1 MRNTPKDFSELRV
14 LSVVK
19 CLLKHAINA
28 HYSSFIKRLRI
39 ITIITIALGCF
50 LPTERI
56 PKMLLVVA
64 MLSKLAFLGRIIT
77 TEAWFLHNK

>member
-39 ITIITIALGCF
+39 ITIITIITIALGCF

-56 PKMLLVVA
+56 PKM
-64 MLSKLAFLGRIIT
+64 
-77 TEAWFLHNK
+77 

>member
-19 CLLKHAINA
+19 CLVKHAINA

-77 TEAWFLHNK
+77 TEAWFLHNI